1 MCFLHF
7 KKNKCVKNTKK
18 EKNKKKKTI
27 NVKTKQ
33 VFPGIKME
41 WRQNSAKA
49 TAMLDSGHENKV

>member
-1 MCFLHF
+1 MC
-7 KKNKCVKNTKK
+7 KKHKK
-18 EKNKKKKTI
+18 RRKRRRKKKTI

-41 WRQNSAKA
+41 WRQNSAEA

>member
-1 MCFLHF
+1 M
-7 KKNKCVKNTKK
+7 
-18 EKNKKKKTI
+18 
-27 NVKTKQ
+27 KTKQ